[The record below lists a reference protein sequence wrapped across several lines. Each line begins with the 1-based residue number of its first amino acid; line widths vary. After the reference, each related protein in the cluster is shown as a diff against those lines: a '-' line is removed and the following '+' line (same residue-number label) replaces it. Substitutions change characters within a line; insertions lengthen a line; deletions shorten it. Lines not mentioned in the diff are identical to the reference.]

1 MADEQNT
8 HEGGEDKGASEHI
21 NLKVVSQ
28 VNFFA
33 FLIIFVI
40 FLQ

>member
-8 HEGGEDKGASEHI
+8 HEGEDKGASEHI

-28 VNFFA
+28 VNICFM
-33 FLIIFVI
+33 
-40 FLQ
+40 